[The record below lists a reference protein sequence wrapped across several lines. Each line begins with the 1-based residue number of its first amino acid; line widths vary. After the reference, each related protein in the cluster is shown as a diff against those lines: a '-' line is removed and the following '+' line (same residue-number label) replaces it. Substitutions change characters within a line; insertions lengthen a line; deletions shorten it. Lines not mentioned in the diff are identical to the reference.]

1 MNQSN
6 NRKAIGH
13 METMDRKTAGHIE
26 TADMK
31 TPDHMETGRQL
42 KKWRLILGAEAEKGF
57 PDAGMDRMSE
67 EEMLMDQ
74 ALSQIY
80 GWGQEGGGSGAGS
93 GMSSPMLTKWLGDLR
108 TLFSPMQVRVIQNDA
123 VERMGMK
130 QLLFE
135 PEMLDGLAP
144 DISMASLLL
153 LMKDQI
159 PKRAKDNAREYIRR
173 IVEDINRRLA
183 DDVRRCV
190 SAAVNRREHSPIPSA
205 SALDYKLTIRR
216 NLKNYDADSKTIYP
230 ERFYFF
236 EHAATAKSASRS
248 IILDID
254 QSGSM
259 GESAIYAS
267 VMGCI
272 LASIRSVKTHV
283 VAFDT
288 KVTDLTELC
297 EDPVEL
303 LYGVQ
308 LGGGTDI
315 EKSIAYCTELITTP
329 AKTTLFL
336 VTDLAEN
343 GNRAGLLRRLSDL
356 KESGVT
362 IVVLLAISDS
372 GKPIY
377 DHQMAERVA
386 ALDIPCFGCPPEK
399 LPELLECAL
408 RHRGLDTI
416 MKNGY

>member
-1 MNQSN
+1 MENTIN
-6 NRKAIGH
+6 NTNNNHTDNGNHAVNG
-13 METMDRKTAGHIE
+13 
-26 TADMK
+26 AD
-31 TPDHMETGRQL
+31 EQL
-42 KKWRLILGAEAEKGF
+42 KKWRLILGAEVESGF
-57 PDAGMDRMSE
+57 SGGGMASMSE
-67 EEMLMDQ
+67 EELLMDQ

-80 GWGQEGGGSGAGS
+80 GWGREGSAGGTGSAGG

-108 TLFSPMQVRVIQNDA
+108 TLFSPMQVRVIQSDA

-135 PEMLDGLAP
+135 PEMIDSLAP
-144 DISMASLLL
+144 DVSMASLLL

-159 PKRAKDNAREYIRR
+159 PKKAKDNAREFIRR

-205 SALDYKLTIRR
+205 SAMDYKLTIRR

-230 ERFYFF
+230 EKFYFF
-236 EHAATAKSASRS
+236 EHASTARSASRT

-272 LASIRSVKTHV
+272 LASISSVKTHV

-288 KVTDLTELC
+288 QVTDLTELC

-303 LYGVQ
+303 LYGIQ

-315 EKSIAYCTELITTP
+315 EKSVAYCSGLITAP
-329 AKTTLFL
+329 AKTTMFL
-336 VTDLAEN
+336 VTDLCEN
-343 GNRAGLLRRLSDL
+343 GNRAALLQRLADL

-362 IVVLLAISDS
+362 VVVLLAISDN
-372 GKPIY
+372 GKPMY
-377 DHQMAERVA
+377 DHQMAERIA

-408 RHRGLDTI
+408 KHRGLDAI
-416 MKNGY
+416 MH